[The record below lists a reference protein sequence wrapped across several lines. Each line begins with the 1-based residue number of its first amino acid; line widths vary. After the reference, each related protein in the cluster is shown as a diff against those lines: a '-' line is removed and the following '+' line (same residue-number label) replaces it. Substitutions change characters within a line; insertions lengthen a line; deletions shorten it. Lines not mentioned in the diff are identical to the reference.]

1 MKIIQPTQFTQ
12 ILKNLVLAQQRSK
25 MWNTTE
31 SLTLKKLT
39 ENCMYVNQRNGIGVT
54 FVTENVKY
62 SIVMVLMFCQQ
73 IHK

>member
-1 MKIIQPTQFTQ
+1 
-12 ILKNLVLAQQRSK
+12 

-39 ENCMYVNQRNGIGVT
+39 ENCMYVNQINGIGVT

>member
-1 MKIIQPTQFTQ
+1 
-12 ILKNLVLAQQRSK
+12 

-39 ENCMYVNQRNGIGVT
+39 ENCVYVNQRNGIGVT

-62 SIVMVLMFCQQ
+62 SIVVVLMFWQQ